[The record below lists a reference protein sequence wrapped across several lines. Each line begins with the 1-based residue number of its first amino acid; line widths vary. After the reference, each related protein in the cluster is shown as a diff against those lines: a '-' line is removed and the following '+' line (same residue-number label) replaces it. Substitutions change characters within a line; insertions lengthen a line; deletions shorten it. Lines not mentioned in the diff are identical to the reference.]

1 MYVEAKESYRYKQ
14 EEAIMYLELKNV
26 SFSYG
31 DAPVLTNISCG
42 ICRGEITGLVGANGA
57 GKTTTIYNVVKK
69 VQPQKGEITI
79 DGENIRSLA
88 GNKFPVT
95 YVPESPLYYE
105 ELTVIE
111 HLHFVKA
118 LYPKSETSIEA
129 LVEKL
134 NLREHFNKVPGMLS
148 KGTLQKLMIAISL
161 LRQYEI
167 LIADEPF
174 NGLDPKQISIFKG
187 ILNEIRQQNKAIL
200 ISTHLLDMAENICD
214 KYIFLH
220 GGKVL
225 AAGTKEELI
234 KKYGLPGNSSLE
246 TIYLSLIQ

>member
-1 MYVEAKESYRYKQ
+1 
-14 EEAIMYLELKNV
+14 MYLELENV
-26 SFSYG
+26 SFSY
-31 DAPVLTNISCG
+31 DEVPVLTDISCG
-42 ICRGEITGLVGANGA
+42 ISRGEITGLVGENGA
-57 GKTTTIYNVVKK
+57 GKTTIIYNIVKK
-69 VQPQKGEITI
+69 IQPQKGEIKI
-79 DGENIRSLA
+79 AGENIRSLC

-95 YVPESPLYYE
+95 YVPDIPLYYE

-118 LYPKSETSIEA
+118 LYPQSDASIEA

-134 NLREHFNKVPGMLS
+134 DLQKHLYKVPAMLS

-167 LIADEPF
+167 FIADEPF
-174 NGLDPKQISIFKG
+174 NGLDPRQISIFKS
-187 ILNEIRQQNKAIL
+187 ILSEIRQQNKAIL

-220 GGKVL
+220 SGKVL
-225 AAGTKEELI
+225 AMGTKQELTE
-234 KKYGLPGNSSLE
+234 KHGLPGNSSLE
-246 TIYLSLIQ
+246 DIYLSLVD